1 MQNRI
6 PSPELAF
13 LEPEMYI
20 LSQKILQQ
28 KKLSRVNFFYVLNI
42 LFGPAFQ
49 ILPLSD
55 FFTSKYTFQALKMP
69 ILERGSYF
77 ALGVVIFMPNNVGR
91 PIFEFYTC
99 TFAIQ
104 LSDLKQWPFWPFRHQ
119 NIKKLNPVNRQHP
132 MILKT
137 PKNHENPV

>member
-49 ILPLSD
+49 ILLLSD
-55 FFTSKYTFQALKMP
+55 FLP
-69 ILERGSYF
+69 
-77 ALGVVIFMPNNVGR
+77 
-91 PIFEFYTC
+91 
-99 TFAIQ
+99 
-104 LSDLKQWPFWPFRHQ
+104 Q
-119 NIKKLNPVNRQHP
+119 NIHFRL
-132 MILKT
+132 
-137 PKNHENPV
+137 